1 MKKKSINPGTLFD
14 SRQFGFSQ
22 VISTPPGQ
30 IVFISGQVSWDENL
44 NIIGENDLAVQTQKS
59 IDNLEIAIK
68 SAGGCLEDIVMLR
81 IYVVEYQKEN
91 GPLISQ
97 ILKDNFGTSSPPAST
112 WINVKGLANEKFMI
126 EIEAQ
131 AVIQK

>member
-1 MKKKSINPGTLFD
+1 MKRESKNPKSLFD

-22 VISTPPGQ
+22 VIVSDSGKL
-30 IVFISGQVSWDENL
+30 VFISGQVAWDENL
-44 NIIGENDLAVQTQKS
+44 MIIGENDLALQTQKS
-59 IDNLEIAIK
+59 IDNLKLAIAA
-68 SAGGCLEDIVMLR
+68 AGGTLENIVMLR
-81 IYVVEYQKEN
+81 IYVVNYQKEN

-97 ILKDNFGTSSPPAST
+97 VLKDNFGATNPPAST

-131 AVIQK
+131 AVI